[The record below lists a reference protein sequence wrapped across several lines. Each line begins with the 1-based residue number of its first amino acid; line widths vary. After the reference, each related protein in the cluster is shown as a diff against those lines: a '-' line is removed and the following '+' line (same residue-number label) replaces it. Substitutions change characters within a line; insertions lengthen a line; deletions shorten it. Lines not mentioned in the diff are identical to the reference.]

1 MRKAGRGMSSADR
14 SEHTDLAAR
23 IQAVTSTLSRAERKI
38 VRVLHATNFRIGA
51 VSVASLAE
59 QAGVSGPSVIRFMG
73 RLGYPSYRSLQ
84 EAAEAQSGE
93 RVESPATLYQRGR
106 VRRHV
111 TDLDAVSDSICGCVR
126 KTLAMA
132 DEGELGK
139 IIKILANERRHICT
153 LGGRGSDVFAQML
166 AARLYQIRPNV
177 RAVGGQPLGF
187 SREDQLSFMGARD
200 VVFAFDFRRY
210 EESTIFF
217 ARTAAQRGATV
228 ILVTDAWLS
237 PIADFASH
245 VMTIYSDSGGP
256 YDYWTPC
263 LAMVET
269 VLELMLSEM
278 DADAVGERIRL
289 TEQYARGLLG
299 DYDAP
304 PAGKT
309 NPEEDQAE

>member
-1 MRKAGRGMSSADR
+1 MSSAAKPEN
-14 SEHTDLAAR
+14 SDLAAR
-23 IQAVTSTLSRAERKI
+23 IQAATNTLSRAERKI
-38 VRVLHATNFRIGA
+38 VRVLYATNFRIGA

-73 RLGYPSYRSLQ
+73 RLGYPTYRSLQ

-111 TDLDAVSDSICGCVR
+111 TDLDAVSKSISGCVR

-132 DEGELGK
+132 DQGELGK

-187 SREDQLSFMGARD
+187 SREDQLSFISARD
-200 VVFAFDFRRY
+200 VVVAFDFRRY

-217 ARTAAQRGATV
+217 ARAAAERGATV

-237 PIADFASH
+237 PIADFAGH

-263 LAMVET
+263 LALLET
-269 VLELMLSEM
+269 VLEMMLSEM
-278 DADAVGERIRL
+278 DPDAVGERIRL
-289 TEQYARGLLG
+289 SEQYARGLLG
-299 DYDAP
+299 GYDAP
-304 PAGKT
+304 AAAGS
-309 NPEEDQAE
+309 NPKEGHAE